1 MTMTP
6 LDYALTAGSALV
18 ATPLVV
24 FGSECLLACLP
35 RRSRAVESSEPRP
48 RIAVLVPAH
57 NEELHIAET
66 IRAIL
71 PQLGKADRL
80 IVIADNCDDET
91 VTIAEAL
98 GTTVLVR
105 HDLENRG
112 KGYAIQHGLDH
123 LQADPPEIV
132 VSIDAD
138 CIASP
143 GAIGRIVEHCRAT
156 GMPVQA
162 SYLMEAPADA
172 ESTAKT
178 SVSEF
183 AVLVKNHVRPRGLQ
197 AAGLPCLLT
206 GSGMAYPWEALRRT
220 PHPDSHIVEDM
231 HYAVDLAVNGYPPR
245 PCMDAEF
252 TARLPSRD
260 AAFTTQRTRWE
271 HGHLATIGSQAP
283 KLLAAFL
290 RTGRPSLLAMLLEL
304 ATPPLSLLVA
314 TAMLVAAALAG
325 LWLIGFS
332 PVPMLVIV
340 GAGLFAGVGLLAA
353 WWKFGRRVLPP
364 RQVLAIPGY
373 VLTKLPLYR
382 QFVKKPESG
391 WVRTSREGAPVA
403 APHYAADS
411 RPATSDRQLA
421 ADDS

>member
-1 MTMTP
+1 MTP
-6 LDYALTAGSALV
+6 LDYLLTAGSLIV

-24 FGSECLLACLP
+24 FGGECLLACLP
-35 RRSRAVESSEPRP
+35 RRSRRLAACETRP

-66 IRAIL
+66 INAAL
-71 PQLGKADRL
+71 PQMRDGDRL

-91 VTIAEAL
+91 VAIAESL
-98 GTTVLVR
+98 GATALVR
-105 HDLENRG
+105 HDPENRG

-123 LQADPPEIV
+123 LKDDPPEIV

-138 CIASP
+138 CVASP
-143 GAIGRIVEHCRAT
+143 GAIDLIVRRCEASGRPI
-156 GMPVQA
+156 QS
-162 SYLMEAPADA
+162 SYLMEAPAEA
-172 ESTAKT
+172 ESSAKT

-183 AVLVKNHVRPRGLQ
+183 AVLIKNFVRPRGLET
-197 AAGLPCLLT
+197 AGLPCLLT
-206 GSGMAYPWEALRRT
+206 GSGMAYPWEALERT

-231 HYAVDLAVNGYPPR
+231 HYAVDLAINGYLPQ

-271 HGHLATIGSQAP
+271 HGHLATIRTQAP
-283 KLLAAFL
+283 KLLGAFL

-314 TAMLVAAALAG
+314 AAG
-325 LWLIGFS
+325 LFATLATCLWLVGLH
-332 PVPMLVIV
+332 PAPMLVVV
-340 GAGLFAGVGLLAA
+340 GAGLLAA
-353 WWKFGRRVLPP
+353 AGLAAAWLRFGRRVLPA

-382 QFVKKPESG
+382 RFLSEPQVG
-391 WVRTSREGAPVA
+391 WVRTSREGAAVGG
-403 APHYAADS
+403 PHYATD
-411 RPATSDRQLA
+411 RPVGSA
-421 ADDS
+421 AAKTTDERR